1 MSTGPDSLTAPTAP
15 ARERPPPARV
25 AAWAILLAVP
35 AAGFWLLIAAP
46 ALDIRWEHHP
56 SHFWL
61 VLAAGAVS
69 AALAYSTG
77 DSAYRRRDARLFL
90 VSLALLSSAG
100 FLGIHALATPG
111 VLLAAPNAGF
121 VIAVPVGL
129 LLAGACAAASTI
141 ERPGF
146 SDVVMRSARVLRLAL
161 LLVMAA
167 WTAVSLAGLPPLDDP
182 TPVEAASAPLV
193 GVAVVGVGLFAY
205 ASAGYLARYRARPAM
220 LLLAVVSA
228 FVLLAE
234 AMMAVAFARSWH
246 ATWWEW
252 HLLMLAAF
260 AVVAYGARAEGHE
273 ERYSALYLEETA
285 RGKREVS
292 VLFADLQGFTTFSDS
307 HDPRE
312 VSAMLN
318 EYFEVAIPPVVREH
332 GGDIDRVMGDAIMA
346 TFNTRGD
353 QPDHAERAARAA
365 LAIRDATETLASGRE
380 GWPRFRVGVNTGE
393 AMVGVVGGEGGR
405 TYTVIGDTVNVASRL
420 EGKAPVGGVAIG
432 AETLRGL
439 QGAETEPL
447 GHVSVK
453 GKPEG
458 VEAYRLTGL

>member
-1 MSTGPDSLTAPTAP
+1 MATGFDSVQASPESHAP
-15 ARERPPPARV
+15 AAPLL
-25 AAWAILLAVP
+25 AAWAALLAVP
-35 AAGFWLLIAAP
+35 LAGFWLLIAAP
-46 ALDIRWEHHP
+46 ALDVTWEHHP

-61 VLAAGAVS
+61 VLAAGAIS
-69 AALAYSTG
+69 AALAFSTG
-77 DSAYRRRDARLFL
+77 DGAYRRRDARLFL

-111 VLLAAPNAGF
+111 VLLATPNAGF

-129 LLAGACAAASTI
+129 LLAAVCAGASTI

-146 SDVVMRSARVLRLAL
+146 ADAVMRRARLLRAIL
-161 LLVMAA
+161 LLAMAA

-182 TPVEAASAPLV
+182 TPAESGSGPVVA
-193 GVAVVGVGLFAY
+193 VAVVGVALFAY
-205 ASAGYLARYRARPAM
+205 ASVRYLASYRRRPAL

-234 AMMAVAFARSWH
+234 AMMAVAFARNWH

-260 AVVAYGARAEGHE
+260 AVVAYGARGAGRE

-292 VLFADLQGFTTFSDS
+292 VLFADLQGFTSFSDS

-318 EYFEVAIPPVVREH
+318 AYFEVAIPPVVREH
-332 GGDIDRVMGDAIMA
+332 GGEIDRVMGDAIMA

-365 LAIRDATETLASGRE
+365 LAIRDATEMLAGGRE
-380 GWPRFRVGVNTGE
+380 GWPRFRIGVNTGE

-420 EGKAPVGGVAIG
+420 EGEAPVGGIAIG

-439 QGAETEPL
+439 HGAQTEPL
-447 GHVSVK
+447 GQVRVK

-458 VEAYRLTGL
+458 VEAYRLMGA